1 MQLDLTSTTTTDLA
15 NSVDT
20 YSVSPKSTDSASSP
34 ETRYNNP
41 NFTKYYG
48 YYMTIPELNSTIN
61 ALATWVL
68 GQGYVCDGRTKILL
82 KLLRGWGEDTFLSI
96 LWNLLVT
103 KKVNGDAFAEIITDG
118 KTILKGGTLINLKP
132 LDPSKMTIV
141 CNAKGRITGY
151 EQRTTSGV
159 IKYKPEEIF
168 HISNNRVADN
178 IHGQSMIEPV
188 EWTCN
193 AWQEALADKRRIL
206 HRSTI
211 RVMEVDEDDTTR
223 LSTLKTQYANAIN
236 SGEVL
241 LVPKGTGALQDLTA
255 PTSEHLEW
263 IRYLENKFYQE
274 LGVPKVILGGTSE
287 NTEASSKV
295 SVIVYEPIFTREITE
310 LEMDIVNQLG
320 LEVKFNKQP
329 SLMDNMQ
336 TDEAKNTG
344 QVGFQPNDVTY
355 GSGK

>member
-20 YSVSPKSTDSASSP
+20 YSVSPKSTDSASST
-34 ETRYNNP
+34 ETRYTNP

-48 YYMTIPELNSTIN
+48 YYITIPELNSTIN

-68 GQGYVCDGRTKILL
+68 GQGYETSRFTKIT
-82 KLLRGWGEDTFLSI
+82 LRHINGWGEDTFLSI

-103 KKVNGDAFAEIITDG
+103 KKVNGDAFAEIIKDKNSG
-118 KTILKGGTLINLKP
+118 ILINLKP
-132 LDPSKMTIV
+132 LDPAKMTIV
-141 CNAKGRITGY
+141 CNGKGRITGY
-151 EQRTTSGV
+151 EQTTTTGV
-159 IKYKPEEIF
+159 TKYKPEEIF
-168 HISNNRVADN
+168 HICNNRVADN

-211 RVMEVDEDDTTR
+211 RIMEVDEDDPTR
-223 LSTLKTQYANAIN
+223 LATLKTQYANAIN
-236 SGEVL
+236 LGEVL
-241 LVPKGTGALQDLTA
+241 LVPKGTGALQDLSA

-310 LEMDIVNQLG
+310 LEMDIFNQLG
-320 LEVKFNKQP
+320 IEVKFNKQP